1 MYNALYGGEVKR
13 KILIVD
19 DEDIN
24 RELLGNM
31 LIDDYDIVY
40 AENGQEAIDCIKNS
54 DEKISLI
61 LLDLMMPVMDG
72 FEFIKAYN
80 EDQELSSIPVIVMTS
95 DTESEAEIIKAGA
108 VDFIKKPY
116 NMPEVIIARCERVIE
131 LYEKQQLIDS
141 TQIDELTGLY
151 SKEYF
156 YEYIRQMRTS
166 GFVEEV
172 TMDAISLDIEHFHL
186 INEIYGHEEGD
197 FVLKKIADIIRNQIK
212 DRIGIACRAEADTFY
227 IYTDSISDYQG
238 FLDSI
243 NKEMDNIA
251 FSSANIRLRMG
262 INESINDGESPQ
274 SIFEHARLACNLIR
288 GDYVN
293 QIGFYDSNLHDE
305 QIYNE
310 KLITDI
316 DQAIRD
322 KDFVV
327 HFQPKYSIQH
337 GEPMLTSA
345 EALVRWNHP
354 KLGMISPGKFIPLFE
369 SNGLIQKLDEYV
381 WEMAAYQVSRWKD
394 KYGITIPVSVNV
406 SRIDIYNP
414 DLEDTLLGIVERYGL
429 KTSELYLEITE
440 SAYSD
445 DAELLVKVVNSLRD
459 KGFEIEM
466 DDFGTGY
473 SSLNMLTAIP
483 IDALKMDM
491 SFVRNML
498 KDDTSLK
505 LVELI
510 IDISRFL
517 DVPVI
522 AEGVEEQE
530 QLDTLKELGC
540 DIIQGYYFSKP
551 VSAKEF
557 EEFIKA

>member
-31 LIDDYDIVY
+31 LVDDYDIVY

-72 FEFIKAYN
+72 FEFIKSYN

-156 YEYIRQMRTS
+156 YEYIRQMRSS

-197 FVLKKIADIIRNQIK
+197 FVLKKIAGIIQNQIK

-227 IYTDSISDYQG
+227 IYTDSISDYQA
-238 FLDSI
+238 FLDNI
-243 NKEMDNIA
+243 MKEIDDIA

-262 INESINDGESPQ
+262 INESIDDGETPQ

-354 KLGMISPGKFIPLFE
+354 TLGMISPGKFIPLFE

-381 WEMAAYQVSRWKD
+381 WETAAYQVSRWKD

-414 DLEDTLLGIVERYGL
+414 DLEDTLVGIVERYGL

-551 VSAKEF
+551 VSAREF
-557 EEFIKA
+557 EEFIKG

>member
-1 MYNALYGGEVKR
+1 MNKE
-13 KILIVD
+13 
-19 DEDIN
+19 
-24 RELLGNM
+24 ELL
-31 LIDDYDIVY
+31 
-40 AENGQEAIDCIKNS
+40 KN
-54 DEKISLI
+54 
-61 LLDLMMPVMDG
+61 
-72 FEFIKAYN
+72 N
-80 EDQELSSIPVIVMTS
+80 
-95 DTESEAEIIKAGA
+95 
-108 VDFIKKPY
+108 
-116 NMPEVIIARCERVIE
+116 
-131 LYEKQQLIDS
+131 
-141 TQIDELTGLY
+141 IDELTGLY

-156 YEYIRQMRTS
+156 YEYIRQMRDS
-166 GFVEEV
+166 GFVDEV
-172 TMDAISLDIEHFHL
+172 AMDAVSLDIEHFHL
-186 INEIYGHEEGD
+186 INEIYGHDEGD
-197 FVLKKIADIIRNQIK
+197 FVLKKIADIIEKTIEH
-212 DRIGIACRAEADTFY
+212 RIGIACRADADTFY
-227 IYTDSISDYQG
+227 IYTDSIDDYQA

-243 NKEMDNIA
+243 TTEMDNVGYA
-251 FSSANIRLRMG
+251 PANIRLRMG
-262 INESINDGESPQ
+262 INESIDDDETPQ
-274 SIFEHARLACNLIR
+274 SIFEHARLACNQIR

-316 DQAIRD
+316 DQAIKD

-337 GEPMLTSA
+337 GDPILTSA

-354 KLGMISPGKFIPLFE
+354 TLGMISPGKFIPLFE

-381 WEMAAYQVSRWKD
+381 WETAAYQVSRWRD
-394 KYGITIPVSVNV
+394 KYGMTIPVSVNV

-414 DLEDTLLGIVERYGL
+414 NLVDTLVGIVDRYGL

-440 SAYSD
+440 SAYSN
-445 DAELLVKVVNSLRD
+445 DAARLVEVVKKLRD

-540 DIIQGYYFSKP
+540 DIIQGFYFSKP
-551 VSAKEF
+551 VSAKDF
-557 EEFIKA
+557 EEFIKG

>member
-31 LIDDYDIVY
+31 LVDDYDIVY

-72 FEFIKAYN
+72 FEFIKSYN

-156 YEYIRQMRTS
+156 YEYIRQMRSS

-172 TMDAISLDIEHFHL
+172 KMDAISLDIEHFHL

-197 FVLKKIADIIRNQIK
+197 FVLKKIAGIIQNQIK

-227 IYTDSISDYQG
+227 IYTDSISDYQA
-238 FLDSI
+238 FLDNI
-243 NKEMDNIA
+243 MKQMDDIA

-262 INESINDGESPQ
+262 INESIDDGETPQ

-354 KLGMISPGKFIPLFE
+354 TLGMISPGKFIPLFE

-381 WEMAAYQVSRWKD
+381 WETAAYQVSRWKD

-557 EEFIKA
+557 EEFIKG

>member
-31 LIDDYDIVY
+31 LVDDYDIVY

-156 YEYIRQMRTS
+156 YEYIRQMRSS

-172 TMDAISLDIEHFHL
+172 KMDAISLDIEHFHL

-197 FVLKKIADIIRNQIK
+197 FVLKKIAGIIQNQIK

-227 IYTDSISDYQG
+227 IYTDSISDYQA
-238 FLDSI
+238 FLDNI
-243 NKEMDNIA
+243 MKQMDDIA

-262 INESINDGESPQ
+262 INESIDDGETPQ

-305 QIYNE
+305 QICNE

-354 KLGMISPGKFIPLFE
+354 TLGMISPGKFIPLFE

-381 WEMAAYQVSRWKD
+381 WETAAYQVSRWKD

-414 DLEDTLLGIVERYGL
+414 DLEDTLVGIVERYGL

-551 VSAKEF
+551 VSAREF
-557 EEFIKA
+557 EEFIKG

>member
-1 MYNALYGGEVKR
+1 MYDRLYKGEMKR
-13 KILIVD
+13 KVLIVD
-19 DEDIN
+19 DEYIN

-31 LIDDYDIVY
+31 LMNDYDVIY
-40 AENGQEAIDCIKNS
+40 AGNGQEALDCIENS
-54 DEKISLI
+54 NDKISLI

-72 FEFIKAYN
+72 FEFIKRYN
-80 EDQELSSIPVIVMTS
+80 EDPKLSTMPIIVMTS
-95 DTESEAEIIKAGA
+95 EAESEAEIIKAGA
-108 VDFIKKPY
+108 IDFIKKPY
-116 NMPEVIIARCERVIE
+116 SMPEVILARCERIID
-131 LYEKQQLIDS
+131 LFEKQQLIDS

-156 YEYIRQMRTS
+156 YEYIRQMRDS

-172 TMDAISLDIEHFHL
+172 AMDAISLDIEHFHL

-197 FVLKKIADIIRNQIK
+197 FVLKKIADIIQKQIEH
-212 DRIGIACRAEADTFY
+212 RIGIACRADADTFY
-227 IYTDSISDYQG
+227 IYTDSIDDYQA

-243 NKEMDNIA
+243 TKEMDDIA
-251 FSSANIRLRMG
+251 NSPARIRLRMG
-262 INESINDGESPQ
+262 VNESIEDDETPQ
-274 SIFEHARLACNLIR
+274 NIFEHARLACNQIR
-288 GDYVN
+288 GDLMN

-316 DQAIRD
+316 DQAIKD

-337 GEPMLTSA
+337 GEPILTSA

-354 KLGMISPGKFIPLFE
+354 TLGMISPGKFIPLFE

-381 WEMAAYQVSRWKD
+381 WETAAYQVSRWRD
-394 KYGITIPVSVNV
+394 KYGVTIPVSVNV

-414 DLEDTLLGIVERYGL
+414 DLEDILVGIVERYGL

-440 SAYSD
+440 SAYSN
-445 DAELLVKVVNSLRD
+445 DATRLVEVVTSLRD

-522 AEGVEEQE
+522 AEGVEEEE
-530 QLDTLKELGC
+530 QLNMLRDLGC

-551 VSAKEF
+551 VSAKDF
-557 EEFIKA
+557 EEFIK

>member
-1 MYNALYGGEVKR
+1 MYKALYGGEVKR
-13 KILIVD
+13 KVLIVD

-31 LIDDYDIVY
+31 LTCDYDIAY

-156 YEYIRQMRTS
+156 YEYIRQMRSS

-172 TMDAISLDIEHFHL
+172 KMDAISLDIEHFHL

-197 FVLKKIADIIRNQIK
+197 FVLKKIAGIIQNQIK
-212 DRIGIACRAEADTFY
+212 DRIGIACSAEADTFY
-227 IYTDSISDYQG
+227 IYTDSISDYQA
-238 FLDSI
+238 FLDNI
-243 NKEMDNIA
+243 MKQMDDIA

-262 INESINDGESPQ
+262 INESIDDGETPQ

-381 WEMAAYQVSRWKD
+381 WETAAYQVSRWKD

-414 DLEDTLLGIVERYGL
+414 DLEDTLVGIVERYGL

>member
-31 LIDDYDIVY
+31 LVDDYDIVY

-156 YEYIRQMRTS
+156 YEYIRQMRSS

-172 TMDAISLDIEHFHL
+172 KMDAISLDIEHFHL

-197 FVLKKIADIIRNQIK
+197 FVLKKIAGIIQNQIK

-227 IYTDSISDYQG
+227 IYTDSISDYQA
-238 FLDSI
+238 FLDNI
-243 NKEMDNIA
+243 MKEMDDIA

-262 INESINDGESPQ
+262 INESIDDGETPQ

-381 WEMAAYQVSRWKD
+381 WETAAYQVSRWKD

>member
-1 MYNALYGGEVKR
+1 
-13 KILIVD
+13 
-19 DEDIN
+19 
-24 RELLGNM
+24 
-31 LIDDYDIVY
+31 
-40 AENGQEAIDCIKNS
+40 
-54 DEKISLI
+54 
-61 LLDLMMPVMDG
+61 
-72 FEFIKAYN
+72 
-80 EDQELSSIPVIVMTS
+80 
-95 DTESEAEIIKAGA
+95 
-108 VDFIKKPY
+108 
-116 NMPEVIIARCERVIE
+116 MPEVIIARCERVIE

-166 GFVEEV
+166 GFVEDV
-172 TMDAISLDIEHFHL
+172 KMDAISLDIEHFHL

-197 FVLKKIADIIRNQIK
+197 FVLKKIAGIIQNQIK

-227 IYTDSISDYQG
+227 IYTDSISDYQA
-238 FLDSI
+238 FLDNI
-243 NKEMDNIA
+243 MKQMDDIA

-262 INESINDGESPQ
+262 INESIDDGETPQ

-354 KLGMISPGKFIPLFE
+354 TLGMISPGKFIPLFE

-381 WEMAAYQVSRWKD
+381 WETAAYQVSRWKD

-414 DLEDTLLGIVERYGL
+414 DLEDTLVGIVERYGL

>member
-31 LIDDYDIVY
+31 LVDDYDIVY

-54 DEKISLI
+54 DEKILLI

-72 FEFIKAYN
+72 FEFIKSYN

-166 GFVEEV
+166 GFVEDV

-197 FVLKKIADIIRNQIK
+197 FVLKKIAGIIQNQIK

-227 IYTDSISDYQG
+227 IYTDSISDYQA
-238 FLDSI
+238 FLDNI
-243 NKEMDNIA
+243 MKEIDDIA
-251 FSSANIRLRMG
+251 FSSGNIRLRMG
-262 INESINDGESPQ
+262 INESIDDGETPQ

-354 KLGMISPGKFIPLFE
+354 TLGMISPGKFIPLFE

-381 WEMAAYQVSRWKD
+381 WETAAYQVSRWKD

-414 DLEDTLLGIVERYGL
+414 DLEDTLVGIVERYGL

>member
-1 MYNALYGGEVKR
+1 MYDRLYKGEMKR
-13 KILIVD
+13 RVLIVD
-19 DEDIN
+19 DEYIN

-31 LIDDYDIVY
+31 LMNDYDVIY
-40 AENGQEAIDCIKNS
+40 AGNGQEALDAIADSN
-54 DEKISLI
+54 EKISLI

-72 FEFIKAYN
+72 FEFIKRYN
-80 EDQELSSIPVIVMTS
+80 EDPKLSAIPIIVMTS
-95 DTESEAEIIKAGA
+95 DADSEAEIIKAGA

-116 NMPEVIIARCERVIE
+116 GMPEVILARCDRIID
-131 LYEKQQLIDS
+131 LFEKQQLIDS

-156 YEYIRQMRTS
+156 YEYIRQMRDS
-166 GFVEEV
+166 GFVDEV
-172 TMDAISLDIEHFHL
+172 AMDAVSLDIEHFHL
-186 INEIYGHEEGD
+186 INEIYGHDEGD
-197 FVLKKIADIIRNQIK
+197 FVLKKIADIIEKTIEH
-212 DRIGIACRAEADTFY
+212 RIGIACRADADTFY
-227 IYTDSISDYQG
+227 IYTDSIDDYQA

-243 NKEMDNIA
+243 TTEMDNVGYA
-251 FSSANIRLRMG
+251 PANIRLRMG
-262 INESINDGESPQ
+262 INESIDDDETPQ
-274 SIFEHARLACNLIR
+274 SIFEHARLACNQIR

-337 GEPMLTSA
+337 GDPILTSA

-354 KLGMISPGKFIPLFE
+354 TLGMISPGKFIPLFE

-381 WEMAAYQVSRWKD
+381 WETAAYQVSRWRD
-394 KYGITIPVSVNV
+394 KYGMTIPVSVNV

-414 DLEDTLLGIVERYGL
+414 DLVDTLVGIVDRYGL

-445 DAELLVKVVNSLRD
+445 DATRLVEVVTKLRD

-540 DIIQGYYFSKP
+540 DIIQGFYFSKP
-551 VSAKEF
+551 VSAKDF
-557 EEFIKA
+557 EEFIKG

>member
-31 LIDDYDIVY
+31 LTCDYDIVY

-72 FEFIKAYN
+72 FEFIKSYN

-156 YEYIRQMRTS
+156 YEYIRQMRSS

-172 TMDAISLDIEHFHL
+172 KMDAISLDIEHFHL

-197 FVLKKIADIIRNQIK
+197 FVLKKIAGIIQNQIK

-227 IYTDSISDYQG
+227 IYTDSISDYQA
-238 FLDSI
+238 FLDNI
-243 NKEMDNIA
+243 MKEIDDIA

-262 INESINDGESPQ
+262 INESIDDGETPQ

-354 KLGMISPGKFIPLFE
+354 TLGMISPGKFIPLFE

-381 WEMAAYQVSRWKD
+381 WETAAYQVSRWKD

-414 DLEDTLLGIVERYGL
+414 DLEDTLVGIVERYGL

-551 VSAKEF
+551 VSAREF
-557 EEFIKA
+557 EEFIKG

>member
-1 MYNALYGGEVKR
+1 MYKALYGGEVKR
-13 KILIVD
+13 KVLIVD

-197 FVLKKIADIIRNQIK
+197 FVLKKIADIIRNQIQ

-227 IYTDSISDYQG
+227 IYTDSISDYQA
-238 FLDSI
+238 FLDNI
-243 NKEMDNIA
+243 MKQIDDIA

-262 INESINDGESPQ
+262 INESIDDGETPQ

-381 WEMAAYQVSRWKD
+381 WETAAYQVSRWKD

-414 DLEDTLLGIVERYGL
+414 DLEDTLVGIVERYGL

-522 AEGVEEQE
+522 AEGVEKQE